1 MPDSLE
7 RKEEE
12 HLRSLLH
19 RVPALAQRELTIEP
33 LSGGLTNCNYLIDA
47 DSEAYVLRVAG
58 ADTAALGID
67 RNREVAC
74 SRVAAAAGV
83 GPEVVAYLREQGA
96 IVTRFVVGRLIRAV
110 YIRKPKTL
118 RRVAEAI
125 RRCHDLPVPAEAA
138 DFSPFAIVRRYQ
150 ELTKERKVM
159 LPSELA
165 PPLSVLA
172 RLEGELQ
179 TDEPPCLCHN
189 DLLPANFID
198 DGQRVWII
206 DWEFAGR
213 GDRFFDLGS
222 FAVNCELDETQEQ
235 MLVEG
240 YFGEV
245 RPAHLRRLR
254 LMRLV
259 SDLREAMWGYLQ
271 SAVSRLHEPEYYLT
285 YGRNHLNRF
294 VAARAALLQ

>member
-7 RKEEE
+7 RKEEQ
-12 HLRSLLH
+12 HLRGLLA
-19 RVPALAQRELTIEP
+19 RVPALSQRELTIEP
-33 LSGGLTNCNYLIDA
+33 LSGGLTNRNYLVDA

-74 SRVAAAAGV
+74 SRAAAAAGV
-83 GPEVVAYLREQGA
+83 GPEVVAYLRDQGA
-96 IVTRFVVGRLIRAV
+96 IVTRFVVGRLLKGV
-110 YIRKPKTL
+110 HIRKPKTL
-118 RRVAEAI
+118 RRVAEAL

-138 DFSPFAIVRRYQ
+138 DFSPFATVRRYREQ
-150 ELTKERKVM
+150 AKERNVR
-159 LPSELA
+159 LPSELDSS
-165 PPLSVLA
+165 PGLLA
-172 RLEGELQ
+172 RLEGELR
-179 TDEPPCLCHN
+179 TDDPPCLCHN

-198 DGQRVWII
+198 DGERLWII

-222 FAVNCELDETQEQ
+222 FAVNCELDEAQERT
-235 MLVEG
+235 LAEG
-240 YFGEV
+240 YFGEA
-245 RPAHLRRLR
+245 RPADLRRLR
-254 LMRLV
+254 LMRLL

-285 YGRNHLNRF
+285 YARNHLNRF
-294 VAARAALLQ
+294 VAARDALV